1 MKKLLVLGGVVVVL
15 LVVAGFV
22 GGMFLGNIV
31 AAGVNSFGPK
41 ITQTKVTLAGASVS
55 PLSGR
60 TTLNGFVVGNPAG
73 WSGAN
78 LCSFG
83 RVLLDVSPFAILDDH
98 VAINAIEIDAPVF
111 NYETKLIASNVGD
124 LLKNVEAAVGGGK
137 PGAPEAKEGGGKP
150 LRISVK
156 KLRLQNGK
164 VRVGVGEKAIVVPLP
179 VIEVDDVGT
188 KEGGVPP
195 DRLVM
200 AVVRSITPSIISAA
214 TQAAL
219 ELGKTGGAS
228 AAEGVKKAGDA
239 IKSLFGG
246 EKK

>member
-1 MKKLLVLGGVVVVL
+1 MKKLLVIGGVVAGL

-22 GGMFLGNIV
+22 LALFLGHIV

-41 ITQTKVTLAGASVS
+41 ITQTRVSLASASVS

-60 TTLNGFVVGNPAG
+60 TTLNQFVVGNPVG
-73 WSGAN
+73 WSDAN

-83 RVLLDVSPFAILDDH
+83 RVHLEVSPLSILDDH
-98 VAINAIEIDAPVF
+98 IEIQTVDIDAPEF
-111 NYETKLIASNVGD
+111 NYETKFVASNVGD
-124 LLKNVEAAVGGGK
+124 LLKNLEAAVGGGK
-137 PGAPEAKEGGGKP
+137 TGTPEAKAGGGKP

-156 KLRLQNGK
+156 KIRIQNGK
-164 VRVGVGEKAIVVPLP
+164 VRVGVGDKAVVVPMAA
-179 VIEVDDVGT
+179 IEINDIGT

-195 DRLVM
+195 DQLVV
-200 AVVRSITPSIISAA
+200 AVMRSVTPGIISAA

-219 ELGKTGGAS
+219 ELGKTGGAG
-228 AAEGVKKAGDA
+228 AVEGMKKAGEA